1 MKLCLNVTTYRNQ
14 PPVTPLSAVFD
25 EQGGTLGRSAGN
37 LFVLPD
43 PERFIS
49 GKHAAIVFRD
59 GSFFIT
65 DTSTNGIYV
74 GGSEQPLGRSN
85 SAPLGNGDHLQIGDY
100 EIEIVLEGDAG
111 AAVPAFGVDNPFAA
125 PPPPP
130 TAASPAV
137 DAFFPES
144 EADEERVD
152 TTPTTNSL
160 FSVPPEPVASPITG
174 SERDDV
180 PVENEFFQPP
190 QAIPE
195 DWDSL
200 TEAPLS
206 APPPAA
212 EPAPEPHPEPLPST
226 KPTAAP
232 SVSAALQDQ
241 EALRLILEGA
251 GIPQFDIPK
260 DAAPETLRTLGA
272 LMREMVEGLMGVLR
286 ARAEIK
292 SQFRMQLT
300 TIRPVENN
308 PLKFTVSVEEA
319 LSHLFKPDN
328 TAYLSPMDAIREAVD
343 DISAHQLAVMA
354 GMQGALSAMLQR
366 FEPEALER
374 YFQQKGGRGLLE
386 SKNAWYWEQYGE
398 KHKELLAEAE
408 DNFQDLFGEEFARA
422 YEDQIARLTR
432 ARRD

>member
-14 PPVTPLSAVFD
+14 PPVTPLSANFD
-25 EQGGTLGRSAGN
+25 EQGGTLGRSAAN

-49 GKHAAIVFRD
+49 GKHAAIAFRD
-59 GSFFIT
+59 GSFYIT

-74 GGSEQPLGRSN
+74 GGSEQPLGRGN
-85 SAPLGNGDHLQIGDY
+85 SAPLSNGDRLLIGDY

-111 AAVPAFGVDNPFAA
+111 AAVPAFGEDNPFAA
-125 PPPPP
+125 PPPAP
-130 TAASPAV
+130 AAPPAV
-137 DAFFPES
+137 DAFFHER
-144 EADEERVD
+144 EADDDRVD

-160 FSVPPEPVASPITG
+160 FSAPPEPVASPITG

-180 PVENEFFQPP
+180 PAANEFFQPP

-195 DWDSL
+195 DWDLL
-200 TEAPLS
+200 TEGPS
-206 APPPAA
+206 PTPPPAA
-212 EPAPEPHPEPLPST
+212 EPVSEPHPAPPAA
-226 KPTAAP
+226 KPAVTSAP
-232 SVSAALQDQ
+232 ASVQDQ

-251 GIPQFDIPK
+251 GMPQFNIPT

-308 PLKFTVSVEEA
+308 PLKFTVGVEEA
-319 LSHLFKPDN
+319 LTHLFRPDN

-343 DISAHQLAVMA
+343 DISAHQMAVMA

-366 FEPEALER
+366 FEPEELER
-374 YFQQKGGRGLLE
+374 YFQQKGGRSLLE
-386 SKNAWYWEQYGE
+386 SKNAWYWEQYAE

>member
-14 PPVTPLSAVFD
+14 PPVTPLSAEFD

-59 GSFFIT
+59 GSFYIT

-74 GGSEQPLGRSN
+74 GGSEQPLGRGN
-85 SAPLGNGDHLQIGDY
+85 SAPLSDGDRLLIGDY

-111 AAVPAFGVDNPFAA
+111 AAVPAFGEDNPFAA

-130 TAASPAV
+130 AASPAV
-137 DAFFPES
+137 DAFFHER
-144 EADEERVD
+144 EADDDRVD

-160 FSVPPEPVASPITG
+160 FSAPPEPVASPITG

-212 EPAPEPHPEPLPST
+212 EPVSEPHPAPPPAAKS
-226 KPTAAP
+226 AVAP
-232 SVSAALQDQ
+232 SPPASVQDQ

-251 GIPQFDIPK
+251 GMPQFDIPK

-308 PLKFTVSVEEA
+308 PLKFTVSVEDA

-328 TAYLSPMDAIREAVD
+328 NAYLSPLDAIREAVD
-343 DISAHQLAVMA
+343 DISAHQMAVMA

-374 YFQQKGGRGLLE
+374 FFQQKGGRSLLE
-386 SKNAWYWEQYGE
+386 SKNAWYWEQYSE

-422 YEDQIARLTR
+422 YEEQITRLARGR
-432 ARRD
+432 KD

>member
-14 PPVTPLSAVFD
+14 PPVTPLSAEFN

-49 GKHAAIVFRD
+49 GKHAAIAFHD
-59 GSFFIT
+59 GSFYIT

-74 GGSEQPLGRSN
+74 GGSEQTLGRGN
-85 SAPLGNGDHLQIGDY
+85 SAPLNNGDRLQIGDY
-100 EIEIVLEGDAG
+100 EIEVVLEGDTG
-111 AAVPAFGVDNPFAA
+111 AATPAFSADNPFAS

-130 TAASPAV
+130 AASPSV
-137 DAFFPES
+137 DDFFHED
-144 EADEERVD
+144 EADDERVD

-160 FSVPPEPVASPITG
+160 FSVPPEPVASPIIG

-212 EPAPEPHPEPLPST
+212 EP
-226 KPTAAP
+226 
-232 SVSAALQDQ
+232 VSAPPPSPPPATQPAATPGLPASVQDQ

-251 GIPQFDIPK
+251 GMQHFDIPT
-260 DAAPETLRTLGA
+260 DVAPETLRTLGA
-272 LMREMVEGLMGVLR
+272 LMREMVGGLMGVLR

-319 LSHLFKPDN
+319 LSQLFRPDN
-328 TAYLSPMDAIREAVD
+328 SAYLSPMDAIREAVD

-366 FEPEALER
+366 FEPESLER
-374 YFQQKGGRGLLE
+374 YFQQKGGRSLLE
-386 SKNAWYWEQYGE
+386 SKNAWYWEQYAE

-422 YEDQIARLTR
+422 YEEQITRLAR

>member
-1 MKLCLNVTTYRNQ
+1 MKLRLNVTAYRNQ
-14 PPVTPLSAVFD
+14 PPITPLSAEFD

-49 GKHAAIVFRD
+49 GKHAAIAFRD
-59 GSFFIT
+59 GSFYIT
-65 DTSTNGIYV
+65 DTSTNGIYL
-74 GGSEQPLGRSN
+74 GGSEQPLGRGN
-85 SAPLGNGDHLQIGDY
+85 SVPLSSGDHLLVGDY
-100 EIEIVLEGDAG
+100 EIEVVLEGDAG
-111 AAVPAFGVDNPFAA
+111 AVPVLDVDNPFASPA
-125 PPPPP
+125 PPP
-130 TAASPAV
+130 TAPPAV
-137 DAFFPES
+137 DSSFHEPET
-144 EADEERVD
+144 DEDRVD
-152 TTPTTNSL
+152 TSPTANSL
-160 FSVPPEPVASPITG
+160 FSTPLEPVASPIIG

-206 APPPAA
+206 APPPATEPTPEQHPAPLPPA
-212 EPAPEPHPEPLPST
+212 EPAV
-226 KPTAAP
+226 AP
-232 SVSAALQDQ
+232 GGPASVQDQ

-251 GIPQFDIPK
+251 GMPQFKIPE
-260 DAAPETLRTLGA
+260 DTAPETLRTLGA
-272 LMREMVEGLMGVLR
+272 LMREMVEGLMRVLR

-300 TIRPVENN
+300 TIRPLENN
-308 PLKFTVSVEEA
+308 PLKFTVGVEEA
-319 LSHLFKPDN
+319 LSHLLNPDN
-328 TAYLSPMDAIREAVD
+328 NAYLSPMDAVREAVD

-374 YFQQKGGRGLLE
+374 YFQQKGGRSLLE
-386 SKNAWYWEQYGE
+386 SKNAWYWEQYAE
-398 KHKELLAEAE
+398 KHSELLAEAE

-422 YEDQIARLTR
+422 YEEQIARLDR
-432 ARRD
+432 ARKD

>member
-14 PPVTPLSAVFD
+14 PPVTPLSANFD
-25 EQGGTLGRSAGN
+25 EQGGTLGRSAAN

-49 GKHAAIVFRD
+49 GKHAAIAFRD
-59 GSFFIT
+59 GSFYIT

-74 GGSEQPLGRSN
+74 GGSEQPLGRGN
-85 SAPLGNGDHLQIGDY
+85 SAPLSNGDRLLIGDY

-111 AAVPAFGVDNPFAA
+111 AAVPAFGEDNPFAA
-125 PPPPP
+125 PPPAP
-130 TAASPAV
+130 AAPPAV
-137 DAFFPES
+137 DAFFHER
-144 EADEERVD
+144 EADDDRVD

-160 FSVPPEPVASPITG
+160 FSAPPEPVASPITG

-180 PVENEFFQPP
+180 PAANEFFQPP

-195 DWDSL
+195 DWDLL
-200 TEAPLS
+200 TEGPS
-206 APPPAA
+206 PTPPPAA
-212 EPAPEPHPEPLPST
+212 EPVSEPHPAPPAA
-226 KPTAAP
+226 KPAVTSAP
-232 SVSAALQDQ
+232 ASVQDQ

-251 GIPQFDIPK
+251 GMPQFNIPT

-308 PLKFTVSVEEA
+308 PLKFTVGVEEA
-319 LSHLFKPDN
+319 LTHLFRPDN

-343 DISAHQLAVMA
+343 DISAHQMAVMA

-366 FEPEALER
+366 FEPEELER
-374 YFQQKGGRGLLE
+374 YFQQKGGRSLLE
-386 SKNAWYWEQYGE
+386 SKNAWYWEQYAE

-422 YEDQIARLTR
+422 YEDQIARLAR